1 MKAIL
6 GLIPKLLFSALI
18 VTIAVS
24 SYFLGHA
31 DALAPTSSD
40 PAVTAELET
49 AKRRFSQAL
58 ELVELN
64 HVDRVLDEQTID
76 SMLDAALSTLD
87 PYSGFLDTQA
97 TDQVLHASGT
107 EGVPR
112 LGLSVMDIA
121 GAYIIE
127 AIMPGSP
134 AAEAGFM
141 PGDRVLRIN
150 DRYVGD
156 EAPASI
162 NHELQAQM
170 AKGHDQVISIGV
182 RREGFP
188 GEITLVAHPKA
199 LTPVGVF
206 DLGVTDGVVHLHL
219 ERFYEGAAQ
228 DLSDAINRRLR
239 AGPLT
244 GVVLDLRDNG
254 GGLTHEAQK
263 IADMFLPKHKRIYRL
278 VGRAMGK
285 EDVMTREP
293 AEFPSLPLALII
305 NGNSASA
312 SEILASS
319 LQAHHRARI
328 VGWPSFGKGTVQRI
342 YPVTDGSVKIT
353 VAHYLSADL
362 TPIDKKGVSPDVVV
376 SGKDPG
382 FRPSRFLK
390 DPARAA
396 AIAELLASAGNNR

>member
-1 MKAIL
+1 MRFLAPFV
-6 GLIPKLLFSALI
+6 PKVLFSIL
-18 VTIAVS
+18 IAVIVAA
-24 SYFLGHA
+24 SYFLGRA
-31 DALAPTSSD
+31 DARVGSPSV
-40 PAVTAELET
+40 PAMTAELET
-49 AKRRFSQAL
+49 AKTRFSQAL

-107 EGVPR
+107 QGVPR

-127 AIMPGSP
+127 AIMPDSP
-134 AAEAGFM
+134 AAAAGFL

-156 EAPASI
+156 EAPTSI
-162 NHELQAQM
+162 NHQLQAEMEKAQSR
-170 AKGHDQVISIGV
+170 AISIGV
-182 RREGFP
+182 RREGTP

-206 DLGVTDGVVHLHL
+206 DLGVIDGVLHLHL

-239 AGPLT
+239 DGALA

-263 IADMFLPKHKRIYRL
+263 IADMFLPPNQRIYRL

-285 EDVMTREP
+285 EDVVTREP

-328 VGWPSFGKGTVQRI
+328 VGWPSYGKGTVQRI

-362 TPIDKKGVSPDVVV
+362 TPIDKKGVMPDVVV
-376 SGKDPG
+376 SGEDPG
-382 FRPSRFLK
+382 FRPSRFIK
-390 DPARAA
+390 DPAREA
-396 AIAELLASAGNNR
+396 AIAEVVSEAEKQK